1 MSVAA
6 PDVMART
13 EVATG
18 VLSDAAPPGL
28 LPNADRPSE
37 HTSTRTSAPLCVAA
51 RRGLVW
57 DIFSI
62 LRVAPTRGAVRH
74 ALTLVWATSSLA
86 RGGDPIKRAPHNA
99 CGQPSVLSKSCRRKC
114 GVWFFT

>member
-57 DIFSI
+57 DIISI
-62 LRVAPTRGAVRH
+62 LTGAPTEGRPPRANARLSDLLSQE
-74 ALTLVWATSSLA
+74 AATRSSA
-86 RGGDPIKRAPHNA
+86 RRTTRAANHP
-99 CGQPSVLSKSCRRKC
+99 CCQ
-114 GVWFFT
+114 